1 MKKFLIN
8 NKFKLYL
15 ILFSY
20 LTFHVFN
27 SSYLGFYYDDWFFV
41 NTFNNSTSLI
51 NNYNILKE
59 IYIVRPVAFIYLFLL
74 SLFKFENFNFIY
86 LLNIL
91 IWLTSSII
99 LAYSL
104 KKIIKDFNI
113 NFFLLFL
120 LFPSISN
127 TFIYSPI
134 IQGLSTL
141 SIFFWSLSIFF
152 IREKINKLKIILSL
166 IFIVFSILTYEIS
179 IALIP
184 LNAFIYLNNK
194 DVFEENNKIIIR
206 NFFKLFIYSLTLIFL
221 IYVIQNIL
229 GKYSEANI
237 VKYGIFEENFILNI
251 KKYFLIPFELIF
263 INLPNLWF
271 DGLKLIT
278 EYSLNDIFNFLIFNL
293 LLFISINTFEKK
305 QDTKQLKKK
314 IYLYNICLI
323 LIFCGIF
330 LVYLIATSVPDL
342 NGYYN
347 RGLLGLHIFIS
358 LFFIQFLNQ
367 NFNQVISKLI
377 IVMILILNFNSYLI
391 QNEIHKNNSKKR
403 ISIIS
408 KTIEKNQ
415 KTNIIF
421 AYFKTFGDFKKNY
434 NKIPIFSEEVWDY
447 NMAIRLISSQKKYG
461 NRIYFNAKCK
471 NILNFN
477 QNSLTGFI
485 PSQNRKTKDLKKQ
498 SFLNKEILEKSNNY
512 VTIINFENDKI
523 VTTHTNNLQVN
534 LKKIFDCN

>member
-20 LTFHVFN
+20 LSFHIFN

-74 SLFKFENFNFIY
+74 SIFKFENFNLIY
-86 LLNIL
+86 LLNIF
-91 IWLTSSII
+91 IWLISSII

-141 SIFFWSLSIFF
+141 SILFWSLSIFF
-152 IREKINKLKIILSL
+152 IKEKINKLKIILSL
-166 IFIVFSILTYEIS
+166 IFMVFSILTYEIS

-184 LNAFIYLNNK
+184 LNVFIYLNNK
-194 DVFEENNKIIIR
+194 EVFKENNKIII
-206 NFFKLFIYSLTLIFL
+206 NHFLKFFIYSLALIFL

-237 VKYGIFEENFILNI
+237 VKYGIFEDDFISNI
-251 KKYFLIPFELIF
+251 KKYFFIPFKLIF
-263 INLPNLWF
+263 IDLPNLWF
-271 DGLKLIT
+271 DGLKLVTTYNIN
-278 EYSLNDIFNFLIFNL
+278 EILNLLIFSL
-293 LLFISINTFEKK
+293 LLFLSINTIEKNK
-305 QDTKQLKKK
+305 YTKQLKKK
-314 IYLYNICLI
+314 IYLYNICLF
-323 LIFCGIF
+323 LIFCGVF

-342 NGYYN
+342 KGYYN

-358 LFFIQFLNQ
+358 LFLIQFVNQ
-367 NFNQVISKLI
+367 NLNQVISKSLI
-377 IVMILILNFNSYLI
+377 IMILISNFNSYLI

-403 ISIIS
+403 NSIIS
-408 KTIEKNQ
+408 KTLEKNE

-421 AYFKTFGDFKKNY
+421 AYFKTFDGFKKNY

-461 NRIYFNAKCK
+461 NRIYFNTKCK

-485 PSQNRKTKDLKKQ
+485 PSRNKKIKDLKKI
-498 SFLNKEILEKSNNY
+498 SFLNKEIL
-512 VTIINFENDKI
+512 
-523 VTTHTNNLQVN
+523 
-534 LKKIFDCN
+534 